1 MKKIMRR
8 LTTLLLAV
16 MVFASSVITVS
27 AADAETDARMKEA
40 LTNRQYYV
48 YQLTNIMTDARCR
61 MNATVVDDDYFE
73 SKTMEALKGI
83 FGFEDTSTALF
94 GSDNLEKK
102 YYRKVMAECVMPGSG
117 GDTEDINWTLTGLT
131 EETLYEKSKKHLKEI
146 GVSEE
151 EMNEFEFAHGVTE
164 YGLLAAEEC
173 SEAGQ
178 LLQKVCNYSTAHLD
192 AIELIARYSEQG
204 SSVSESAKWVV
215 KASDSTEF
223 NNAFE
228 NYILLLYDGIV
239 DGGIDVALG
248 IFTGSVTEYI
258 NIAFEILAGDKYEA
272 EMNEL
277 FYLNLQNEIS
287 KTFYNL
293 TDKYPNI
300 LYSQCTPAE
309 IQDLTNLTL
318 LFLRCGQLGFELHYP
333 ENADACGDMYR
344 DLQTMEF
351 PWVETEGS
359 VNTTTSNI
367 SAIDYNVPG
376 IISQGDYFA
385 IFGTI
390 LSDEPIS
397 SVKVEAVGDNGYFL
411 AEENNINSYQY
422 NIEGLD
428 TRARFNDLMPGTYRY
443 VVTAST
449 ASGEYTVISSEF
461 QILNENH
468 EMTIVN
474 YRLPHT
480 MNVGDVFCVSG
491 TVKSKTAMS
500 NVSVEIRDMAGN
512 YMTGGTA
519 EGSYNIFDLVWLD
532 RYVEFNKIPAGRYRY
547 IVKATNTYGEEVLVN
562 QEYLVK

>member
-8 LTTLLLAV
+8 LTTLLLAI

-48 YQLTNIMTDARCR
+48 YQLTNIMTDARYR

-73 SKTMEALKGI
+73 HKTLEGLKGI
-83 FGFEDTSTALF
+83 LGFKETSTALF
-94 GSDNLEKK
+94 GSDVLEAK
-102 YYRKVMAECVMPGSG
+102 YYRKVMAECVMPGMVKDSNG
-117 GDTEDINWTLTGLT
+117 VDWAIAGLA
-131 EETLYEKSKKHLKEI
+131 EETLYEKSKKHLEDI
-146 GVSEE
+146 GVPDEE
-151 EMNEFEFAHGVTE
+151 LKEFEFVHDVTE
-164 YGLLAAEEC
+164 FGMTLMEDG
-173 SEAGQ
+173 SEAGE
-178 LLQKVCNYSTAHLD
+178 LLKKASNYSAAHLN
-192 AIELIARYSEQG
+192 AIELISRHSEAG
-204 SSVSESAKWVV
+204 TPVSGSAKWIV
-215 KASDSTEF
+215 KAAKSTEF
-223 NNAFE
+223 KDVLE
-228 NYILLLYDGIV
+228 NYLMLLYLEVMESGV
-239 DGGIDVALG
+239 DGALTA
-248 IFTGSVTEYI
+248 ISHSATEYI
-258 NIAFEILAGDKYEA
+258 NIGFEILAGDKYEN
-272 EMNEL
+272 EMEEL
-277 FYLNLQNEIS
+277 YYLNLQNEIAS
-287 KTFYNL
+287 TFYKL

-300 LYSQCTPAE
+300 LYSQYTPAE

-449 ASGEYTVISSEF
+449 ASGEYTVISSDF